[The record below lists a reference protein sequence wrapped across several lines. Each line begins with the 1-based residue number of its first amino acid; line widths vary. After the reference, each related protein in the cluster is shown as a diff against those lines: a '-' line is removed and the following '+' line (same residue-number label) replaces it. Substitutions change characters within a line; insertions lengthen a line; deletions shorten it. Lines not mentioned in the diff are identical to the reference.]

1 MESLGMRKAPQRPL
15 PDQTNGRHQ
24 KLLTLVENL
33 VGNILVRE
41 TSPVNLVENL
51 VENLVR
57 ETSPVNAGDTTGMA
71 AENTRGGARPA
82 SPRSTPTTRSV
93 PTTDRSPIMGSV
105 PTTDRRFSPVTSFER
120 DGREYR
126 SATSASASGP
136 YLLSF

>member
-24 KLLTLVENL
+24 KPLTLVENL

-41 TSPVNLVENL
+41 TSPVN
-51 VENLVR
+51 
-57 ETSPVNAGDTTGMA
+57 AGDTTGMA
-71 AENTRGGARPA
+71 AESTRGGARPA

-120 DGREYR
+120 DGIGLERRGYDTGCCR
-126 SATSASASGP
+126 AALAPDLAIFFG
-136 YLLSF
+136 L